1 MAGTDEV
8 WGGGIGTAT
17 WAKIRF
23 LASDGDDASTGLT
36 PDSPRKTMADF
47 WNANDIAGQDYSM
60 AFLVKGAYQ
69 NPGSMVFVGGGIRSS
84 SGCGSNKMLK
94 GYAGT
99 D

>member
-60 AFLVKGAYQ
+60 AFLVKGAYE
-69 NPGSMVFVGGGIRSS
+69 NPGSMVFVGGG
-84 SGCGSNKMLK
+84 
-94 GYAGT
+94 
-99 D
+99 